1 MIIGVLIMTKIEV
14 YTTDYCPFCKKAK
27 AFLQSK
33 GLEYEETDITMNEAE
48 MRAKLSQMTGGK
60 STVPQ
65 IFINGESI
73 GGYTDII
80 DLEKSGKLDELLGD

>member
-1 MIIGVLIMTKIEV
+1 MAKIEI

-33 GLEYEETDITMNEAE
+33 GLDYSETDITMNEAE
-48 MRAKLSQMTGGK
+48 MRAKLSQMTGGG

-65 IFINGESI
+65 IFINDKPI
-73 GGYTDII
+73 GGYTDMI
-80 DLEKSGKLDELLGD
+80 DLEKSGKLDELLNA

>member
-1 MIIGVLIMTKIEV
+1 MTKIEI

-33 GLEYEETDITMNEAE
+33 GLEYTEIDITSNEAE
-48 MRAKLSQMTGGK
+48 MRAKLSQMTGGR

-65 IFINGESI
+65 IFINEKSI

-80 DLEKSGKLDELLGD
+80 DLEKSGKLDALLD